1 MVISTTDR
9 CFDQKLF
16 YQRRKP
22 HEPKT
27 KHQHACPP
35 QTTTAEDIIAEIGQ
49 MKKLSIVPMVYH
61 DFIKLDNHFQAAYI
75 RELRLKYGATDNDLA
90 AMMGCSPDDIHR
102 IITKLQYLGYEVA
115 GVCIPVG
122 NNKKLID
129 KKSAWYNWLK
139 SFNWRIELAPSNDDQ
154 KEKTDVELIREED
167 GSGKR
172 QLSMSRHVS
181 AGEDLDN
188 VIDWIKAGDKFLNL
202 GHRNYTIRIDFD
214 Y

>member
-1 MVISTTDR
+1 MNLKQNTST
-9 CFDQKLF
+9 
-16 YQRRKP
+16 P
-22 HEPKT
+22 VS
-27 KHQHACPP
+27 P
-35 QTTTAEDIIAEIGQ
+35 QTTTTEDIIAELGK

-61 DFIKLDNHFQAAYI
+61 DFVKLDNRFQAAYI
-75 RELRLKYGATDNDLA
+75 RELRLKYGATNNDLA

-102 IITKLQYLGYEVA
+102 IITKLQYLGYEFA
-115 GVCIPVG
+115 AVCLPVG
-122 NNKKLID
+122 NNKKLND

-154 KEKTDVELIREED
+154 KEKTDAVNRTEHNVELIREED